1 MSCLIYDHPVTELGL
16 LGMLIV
22 FGAVFYR
29 IIQRMDGRRL
39 LVWEGMNVNK
49 GQEMFH
55 EWHEHLDL

>member
-1 MSCLIYDHPVTELGL
+1 MSCLIYEHPITELGL
-16 LGMLIV
+16 CGMLLV

-29 IIQRMDGRRL
+29 ISRRIEGKRL
-39 LVWEGMNVNK
+39 LVWEGMENSK